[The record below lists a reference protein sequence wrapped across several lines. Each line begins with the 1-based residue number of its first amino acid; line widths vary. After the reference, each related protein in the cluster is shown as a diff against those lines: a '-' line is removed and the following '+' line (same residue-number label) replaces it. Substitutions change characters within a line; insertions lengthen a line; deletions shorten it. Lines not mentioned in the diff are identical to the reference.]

1 MFMISTSF
9 LHRLDARDRAL
20 FVRWASSTA
29 ATQRKRRTWTALTH
43 AGGATCTI
51 LASTVP
57 LALHGALREAARLA
71 LATLIVSHLIVQ
83 LIKRTVGRPRPSRG
97 TSCATLVAE
106 PDKFS
111 FPSGHAAAAMSVAFA
126 YAVVYPPASLPLVAI
141 AALVGLS
148 RVCLGVHYPGDV
160 FAGQTIAV
168 ATGVVMVAI
177 R

>member
-1 MFMISTSF
+1 MGTTPL

-20 FVRWASSTA
+20 FVRWATGA
-29 ATQRKRRTWTALTH
+29 ATTRRTRRAWTVLTH
-43 AGGATCTI
+43 LGGATCTI
-51 LASTVP
+51 LASIVP
-57 LALHGALREAARLA
+57 LTFGGAIREAARLA
-71 LATLIVSHLIVQ
+71 LAMLVVSHLIVQ

-97 TSCATLVAE
+97 TLCTTLVTE
-106 PDKFS
+106 PDRFS

-126 YAVVYPPASLPLVAI
+126 YAVVYPHLSLALVAL

-160 FAGQTIAV
+160 FAGQTIALV
-168 ATGVVMVAI
+168 TGWMMLAL

>member
-1 MFMISTSF
+1 MTSTSF

-20 FVRWASSTA
+20 FIRWASDG
-29 ATQRKRRTWTALTH
+29 RRRRAWTALTH
-43 AGGATCTI
+43 AGGATCTL
-51 LASTVP
+51 LASSVP
-57 LALHGALREAARLA
+57 FALHGALRDAARLA
-71 LATLIVSHLIVQ
+71 LTTLLLSHLVVQ

-97 TSCATLVAE
+97 TTCATLVAE

-126 YAVVYPPASLPLVAI
+126 YGAVFPHLALPLVVLATF
-141 AALVGLS
+141 VGAS

-160 FAGQTIAV
+160 LAGQAIAL
-168 ATGVVMVAI
+168 ATGWAVFAA

>member
-1 MFMISTSF
+1 MFLIPTAF

-20 FVRWASSTA
+20 FVRWASGAA
-29 ATQRKRRTWTALTH
+29 ATQRKRRAWTALTH
-43 AGGATCTI
+43 TGGATCTI
-51 LASTVP
+51 LASTLP
-57 LALHGALREAARLA
+57 FALHGALREAARLA
-71 LATLIVSHLIVQ
+71 LATLVASHLVVQ

-97 TSCATLVAE
+97 TSCANLVTE

-126 YAVVYPPASLPLVAI
+126 YAVVFPHVAAPLVAL
-141 AALVGLS
+141 AALVGMS

-160 FAGQTIAV
+160 FAGQAIAL
-168 ATGVVMVAI
+168 ATGFTLLAV